1 MPVIAI
7 RSICAG
13 LLEILKEIPS
23 YGIDELYAKHGRGYN
38 VFWREPF
45 SSESL
50 NRAVLTE
57 NQLIKAD
64 FETLLCQ
71 ITSNVNYLAW
81 PDPKLKLKGYIPNFS
96 QSISYI
102 YL

>member
-1 MPVIAI
+1 LPVIAI

-23 YGIDELYAKHGRGYN
+23 YGIDELYAKHGREYN

-45 SSESL
+45 FSESL

-81 PDPKLKLKGYIPNFS
+81 PDPKFHTNQDVTPFSTKGKRA
-96 QSISYI
+96 
-102 YL
+102 